1 MELSAVVADMPLSRF
16 CLGRLTGYN
25 LSTLRAVKIYRQ
37 PAVDGCGNGELNMAF
52 VTGTDS
58 GTDREIK
65 GWKFAVGSGILG
77 WVLDAFDFFVVVFL
91 FDTLSEHFHVSKA
104 SVVYTLTLTLA
115 MRPVGALFFGALA
128 DRFGRKRPLIF
139 CVLYFSLLTV
149 LTGLAPNYLFFVICR
164 ALYGIGMGGY
174 WGIGASYAMEM
185 SPRRFR
191 GVLSG
196 MMQSGYPMGYLLA
209 AVAMQ
214 TLAPVFGWKSVFFVG
229 APVAVLIVILTM
241 FAPESEAWKQH
252 RPESMGQIFSSLLR
266 HKKMF
271 LYLLLMMS
279 VMLCLSHGTQDLY
292 PDFLKSIPGLA
303 AKTIFGMKTLYGI
316 PILYNIGAIVGALFF
331 GQLSQKIGRRNA
343 IMLALVISLLS
354 IPAWAFGTSLGVL
367 VVGSYLM
374 QTGVQGAFGV
384 IPAHLNE
391 LSPDAVRSLF
401 PGFVY
406 QLGVLLAS
414 PATAIEFV
422 LRDHFGYPWA
432 LTMFEAAVIVLMIVI
447 FWFGPEARDRSFLRE
462 SQEQSVAR

>member
-1 MELSAVVADMPLSRF
+1 
-16 CLGRLTGYN
+16 
-25 LSTLRAVKIYRQ
+25 
-37 PAVDGCGNGELNMAF
+37 MAF
-52 VTGTDS
+52 VTGTDT
-58 GTDREIK
+58 GHDQQTK
-65 GWKFAVGSGILG
+65 GWKFAVTSGVLG

-91 FDTLSEHFHVSKA
+91 FDILAEHFHVSKV

-115 MRPVGALFFGALA
+115 MRPIGAFFFGALA
-128 DRFGRKRPLIF
+128 DRYGRKLPLIA
-139 CVLYFSLLTV
+139 CVLYFSALTV
-149 LTGLAPNYLFFVICR
+149 LTGLAPNYLFFVVCR

-174 WGIGASYAMEM
+174 WGIGASYAMES

-196 MMQSGYPMGYLLA
+196 LMQAGYPMGYLLA
-209 AVAMQ
+209 SLAMQ
-214 TLAPVFGWKSVFFVG
+214 TITPIFGWRSVFFVG
-229 APVAVLIVILTM
+229 APVAILICVLTF
-241 FAPESEAWKQH
+241 FAPESKAWQQH
-252 RPESMGQIFSSLLR
+252 RPTSMGDIFSTLLQHR
-266 HKKMF
+266 GIF

-292 PDFLKSIPGLA
+292 PDFLKSIPGITA
-303 AKTIFGMKTLYGI
+303 QTVFGMKSLYGI
-316 PILYNIGAIVGALFF
+316 PILYNIGAIVGALIF
-331 GQLSQKIGRRNA
+331 GQLSQKIGRRYS
-343 IMLALVISLLS
+343 IMLALGISLLS

-406 QLGVLLAS
+406 QLGVLIAS
-414 PATAIEFV
+414 PATAVEFL

-432 LTMFEAAVIVLMIVI
+432 LTMFEGTVIVLMIFI
-447 FWFGPEARDRSFLRE
+447 FWFGPEARDRSFHRE
-462 SQEQSVAR
+462 QQSTSV

>member
-1 MELSAVVADMPLSRF
+1 
-16 CLGRLTGYN
+16 
-25 LSTLRAVKIYRQ
+25 
-37 PAVDGCGNGELNMAF
+37 MAF
-52 VTGTDS
+52 VSETDTRIDQES
-58 GTDREIK
+58 K
-65 GWKFAVGSGILG
+65 GWRFAVGSGILG

-91 FDTLSEHFHVSKA
+91 FDTLAEHFHVSKA

-115 MRPVGALFFGALA
+115 MRPLGALFFGALA

-149 LTGLAPNYLFFVICR
+149 LTGFAPNYMIFVACR

-174 WGIGASYAMEM
+174 WGIGASYAMES

-196 MMQSGYPMGYLLA
+196 MIQAGYPMGYLLA
-209 AVAMQ
+209 SVAMQ
-214 TLAPVFGWKSVFFVG
+214 TLAPAFGWRSVFFVG
-229 APVAVLIVILTM
+229 APVALMVVVLTL

-252 RPESMGQIFSSLLR
+252 RPASMRQIFHSLLQ

-279 VMLCLSHGTQDLY
+279 VLLCLSHGTQDLY
-292 PDFLKSIPGLA
+292 PDFLKSIPGIA
-303 AKTIFGMKTLYGI
+303 AKSVFGMKALYGI
-316 PILYNIGAIVGALFF
+316 PILYNIGAIVGALIF
-331 GQLSQKIGRRNA
+331 GQLSQKIGRRYA
-343 IMLALVISLLS
+343 IMLALVIALLS
-354 IPAWAFGTSLGVL
+354 IPGWAFGTSLGVL

-401 PGFVY
+401 PGLVY
-406 QLGVLLAS
+406 QLGVLFAS
-414 PATAIEFV
+414 PATAVEFL

-432 LTMFEAAVIVLMIVI
+432 LTMFEASVIVLMIVI

-462 SQEQSVAR
+462 SERQPVAR